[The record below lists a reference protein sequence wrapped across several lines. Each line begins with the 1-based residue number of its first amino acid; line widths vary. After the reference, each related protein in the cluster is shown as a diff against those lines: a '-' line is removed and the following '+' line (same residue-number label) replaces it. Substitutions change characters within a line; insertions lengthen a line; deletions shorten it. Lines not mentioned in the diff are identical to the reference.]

1 MMIDLIGTCWVCI
14 TVLVIKYFIKLDV
27 IKDNWHLISWPQVW
41 DIFANCGFPGYNL
54 FTETYKMMHTSFNN
68 ILDVLNV
75 IINKSNAS
83 IFERKGI
90 VTRKDLGFGKTILDL
105 DEIVTNDTDGAD
117 IKMKALY
124 IHRG

>member
-1 MMIDLIGTCWVCI
+1 
-14 TVLVIKYFIKLDV
+14 
-27 IKDNWHLISWPQVW
+27 
-41 DIFANCGFPGYNL
+41 
-54 FTETYKMMHTSFNN
+54 MHTSFNN

-90 VTRKDLGFGKTILDL
+90 VTRKDLGLGKTILHL

>member
-1 MMIDLIGTCWVCI
+1 M
-14 TVLVIKYFIKLDV
+14 
-27 IKDNWHLISWPQVW
+27 
-41 DIFANCGFPGYNL
+41 
-54 FTETYKMMHTSFNN
+54 
-68 ILDVLNV
+68 NV

-90 VTRKDLGFGKTILDL
+90 VTREDLGFGKTILDL

>member
-1 MMIDLIGTCWVCI
+1 
-14 TVLVIKYFIKLDV
+14 
-27 IKDNWHLISWPQVW
+27 
-41 DIFANCGFPGYNL
+41 
-54 FTETYKMMHTSFNN
+54 MHTSFNN

-90 VTRKDLGFGKTILDL
+90 VTRKDLGFGKAILDL

>member
-1 MMIDLIGTCWVCI
+1 
-14 TVLVIKYFIKLDV
+14 
-27 IKDNWHLISWPQVW
+27 
-41 DIFANCGFPGYNL
+41 
-54 FTETYKMMHTSFNN
+54 MMHTSFTN